1 MKKLLTLFIL
11 CSTLSF
17 GQYIKKA
24 TLVLSDGKKME
35 VEDVFYGD
43 KVYEYK
49 LKMNKSSNQA
59 IIKEDVSE
67 IIFDSIDFINKVD
80 L

>member
-1 MKKLLTLFIL
+1 MF
-11 CSTLSF
+11 
-17 GQYIKKA
+17 
-24 TLVLSDGKKME
+24 
-35 VEDVFYGD
+35 FYGD

-67 IIFDSIDFINKVD
+67 IIFDSIDFIIKVD
-80 L
+80 QNTYTEIND